1 MFICWNVCYW
11 TGFFPVSIRVA
22 SQQLDPV
29 LPSSFY
35 FLLFFF
41 SFYRVSCD
49 VCDRNLFGSGLC
61 TRIQCVTGFYLVEY
75 WVFFLLF
82 LLETDW
88 ATGDVIQLNSVVS
101 CLSFQSTIF
110 AIEDSI
116 SSAGARTSHPVPMCY
131 LVFFKILFDFQEVE
145 PVSCSLSL
153 LSSGF
158 AEVYRGFCVVLW
170 ARFSKWNR
178 QLFTRQFYGNSVK
191 TR

>member
-75 WVFFLLF
+75 WVFFF
-82 LLETDW
+82 
-88 ATGDVIQLNSVVS
+88 VVS
-101 CLSFQSTIF
+101 LRNRLGYRWRHPTEFGCILLIF
-110 AIEDSI
+110 SI
-116 SSAGARTSHPVPMCY
+116 NYFCYWRLNFKCRSSNQPSSADVLPSFFFFNFIWFSGGWTSFV
-131 LVFFKILFDFQEVE
+131 
-145 PVSCSLSL
+145 
-153 LSSGF
+153 
-158 AEVYRGFCVVLW
+158 
-170 ARFSKWNR
+170 
-178 QLFTRQFYGNSVK
+178 
-191 TR
+191 